1 MADTVDEL
9 RRYAMIA
16 VNLVNANE
24 KPLDG
29 LSLRAHK
36 RAIIHEGMIDR
47 IRGQRRG
54 DSPAGNAIP
63 SGQGRGAEMR
73 PVSLGQLV
81 QAGLSHSRAS
91 PRPCS

>member
-16 VNLVNANE
+16 VNLVKANE

-36 RAIIHEGMIDR
+36 RAIIYEGMIDR
-47 IRGQRRG
+47 IGGQRRR
-54 DSPAGNAIP
+54 DFPAGNAIP

-73 PVSLGQLV
+73 AVPFGQLV
-81 QAGLSHSRAS
+81 QAGLSHSSVS